1 MPRGEGSL
9 IPTTNEQDLIQSLRF
24 FPCRRNIM
32 SPPPPPPPPKL
43 GQRDLFN
50 DSFFSFLR
58 RKDKSQPPNPPAPAT
73 GAPYSPDSPDSQDHP
88 HLPLPIKNGHANP
101 KQDESL
107 GEKKMLLQDGH
118 RILDLT
124 KDLLERNQ
132 QFFRKET
139 LKRLRKDAAK

>member
-1 MPRGEGSL
+1 MG
-9 IPTTNEQDLIQSLRF
+9 
-24 FPCRRNIM
+24 
-32 SPPPPPPPPKL
+32 PPPPPKL

-58 RKDKSQPPNPPAPAT
+58 RKDKSQPPNPPAPANT
-73 GAPYSPDSPDSQDHP
+73 GAPYSPDSPDSRDHA
-88 HLPLPIKNGHANP
+88 HLPLPIKNGHVNP

-107 GEKKMLLQDGH
+107 GEKKALLQDGH

-139 LKRLRKDAAK
+139 LKRLRKDAAKYVFVLS